1 MEDKNTQLQLKD
13 DQLERQSTALQERAV
28 QINRQQEE
36 LQTLRVRNG
45 YRSYKNKV
53 VIYSKVFGYY
63 NCVTY
68 YPYYVMGADT

>member
-1 MEDKNTQLQLKD
+1 MEDKNAQLQLKD

-53 VIYSKVFGYY
+53 VIYSKTFGYY

-68 YPYYVMGADT
+68 CPYYVILE